1 MTKIILTLLILS
13 STIFAQDTN
22 NQATKV
28 ILTLSVKAETKKEFM
43 EFLDKNVPNVRS
55 FEGCTQVK
63 LYFDEETNEMLIS
76 ENWQSKTHHG
86 KYIEFIS
93 KNGVMQSLISFL
105 QKEPSIKY
113 YEALKI

>member
-1 MTKIILTLLILS
+1 MKRIILTLLILTS
-13 STIFAQDTN
+13 VIFAQNTN

-28 ILTLSVKAETKKEFM
+28 ILTLSVKVETKKEFM
-43 EFLDKNVPNVRS
+43 NFLDKNLPNVRS
-55 FEGCTQVK
+55 FEGCNQVS
-63 LYFDEETNEMLIS
+63 LYFDDKTNEMIIS